1 MRNAYAL
8 LGVMFVI
15 VFVGVYLS
23 GREAQAPAFL
33 VENNQNN
40 RMSLSL
46 TSSVFE
52 DGGFIPSLYTCDGS
66 NINPPMKI
74 SDVPTGTKSFVLVMY
89 DPDIPIEIKKQR
101 GIEKFDHWVVYN
113 LPPDTIRIPEGSG
126 LGTEG
131 NNDRNESAYTG
142 PCPPAEY
149 EPTTHRYIFRLYALS
164 DSLIFDNVPT
174 LDEVET
180 AAKAKMIEK
189 TELIGRYSRVDNS
202 N

>member
-1 MRNAYAL
+1 
-8 LGVMFVI
+8 MFVI
-15 VFVGVYLS
+15 VFVGVYFS
-23 GREAQAPAFL
+23 GREAQAPTFL
-33 VENNQNN
+33 VSEDYQNIQNN
-40 RMSLSL
+40 HMSLSL

-52 DGGFIPSLYTCDGS
+52 AGGFIPSLYTCDGS

-74 SDVPTGTKSFVLVMY
+74 SDVPAGTKSFVLVMD
-89 DPDIPIEIKKQR
+89 DPDIPVEIKKQR

-113 LPPDTIRIPEGSG
+113 LPPDVIQIPEGSG
-126 LGTEG
+126 LGIEG
-131 NNDRNESAYTG
+131 NNSRGEPAYTG
-142 PCPPAEY
+142 PCPPTEY

-164 DSLIFDNVPT
+164 DSLNFNKVPT

-189 TELIGRYSRVDNS
+189 TELVGRYSRVDNS